1 MLGKLSSPSEIFN
14 DAVFRIPDY
23 QRGYAWTDKEL
34 RELWDDLDLL
44 ASYSSQPHYVGVL
57 TLEKVPDEQ
66 VYSALGEGQEWLK
79 DGSVYYVVDGQ
90 QRLTTILILL
100 FELIKRHEELS
111 PNNNALT
118 SSEDRDSARKKY
130 IRCANNLVPEVSGY
144 RLGYASDAQ
153 ADAFLRREVFED
165 SNVSAAIK
173 QSRYTQQ
180 LLGAKKFFADNF
192 NNFTASALQ
201 DRFKLLVE
209 RFRFNTFE
217 VSSELDVC
225 MTFEAINNRGKLLSD
240 LEKLKS
246 RLIYLAGLLAGSN
259 LETLNLYRNKIND
272 RWKKVYGMLGWSP
285 QIQLDDDEFPGLVW
299 TIYYGKYADIP
310 RSEHLFKQEFFPR
323 TIMKENQKEKWKPID
338 NFTKALAS
346 AAGPWV
352 AIKYPGQIPHLLE
365 QKELKRSIPPQASS
379 FLEKLSRLGAHAFR
393 PLVLAALVRHQEGQI
408 TDEALIEVLQ
418 ESERYVFIVLG
429 LSERRSDT
437 GRNQYFRIAYDLYAN
452 PTSVA
457 NVINEIRQDADAWF
471 DYYRQQ
477 FYDSARRWYEMG
489 NKHGFYGWNRLS
501 YMLFEYEQ
509 HLYDTRFTPS
519 SGKAPLLWT
528 TVVGEKL
535 EESVE
540 HIYPQAAT
548 DCSWIA
554 SFGQTSNT
562 LLLNALG
569 NLLLLSQSKNASLQN
584 YSYAEKA
591 HGDNNYPQRY
601 TYQNGS
607 CSEQEVANKWR
618 NWTPEAIRDRTGHLL
633 DFICTRWRLDPT
645 RWAEVK
651 KKIMEYI
658 CHPTCTAMNA
668 AEQECER
675 EQ

>member
-1 MLGKLSSPSEIFN
+1 MLGQLSSLSELFN
-14 DAVFRIPDY
+14 NAVFRIPDY

-34 RELWDDLDLL
+34 QELWDDLDLL

-57 TLEKVPDEQ
+57 TLEKVPDKE
-66 VYSALGEGQEWLK
+66 VPSALGEGQEWLK
-79 DGSVYYVVDGQ
+79 DGSAVYYVVDGQ

-100 FELIKRHEELS
+100 FELIKRHEVLS
-111 PNNNALT
+111 PTKALT
-118 SSEDRDSARKKY
+118 SSEDRDSVMAKY
-130 IRCANNLVPEVSGY
+130 IRCPNKLVSGVFGY

-153 ADAFLRREVFED
+153 TDAFLRQEVFND

-180 LLGAKKFFADNF
+180 LLGAKKFFAEKF
-192 NNFTASALQ
+192 NKDTDPQ
-201 DRFKLLVE
+201 KRFKLLVE

-225 MTFEAINNRGKLLSD
+225 MTFEAINNRGKRLSD

-259 LETLNLYRNKIND
+259 SDTLNLYRNMINN
-272 RWKKVYGMLGWSP
+272 RWKKVYAMLGWSP
-285 QIQLDDDEFPGLVW
+285 QIQLDDDEFLVLVW
-299 TIYYGKYADIP
+299 TIYYGRYGETP
-310 RSEHLFKQEFFPR
+310 RSEHLFKHEFFPG
-323 TIMKENQKEKWKPID
+323 TILKEKEWKPMD
-338 NFTKALAS
+338 DFSKALAS

-352 AIKYPGQIPHLLE
+352 AMEYPKQIPHLLE
-365 QKELKRSIPPQASS
+365 QKALSKSIPPQASS

-393 PLVLAALVRHQEGQI
+393 PLVLAALVRHQEAQI
-408 TDEALIEVLQ
+408 TDEVLIELLK

-437 GRNQYFRIAYDLYAN
+437 GRNKYGRIAHDLYAN

-457 NVINEIRQDADAWF
+457 NLINKIRQDAAA
-471 DYYRQQ
+471 Q
-477 FYDSARRWYEMG
+477 FVFYGQEFHKSVRRWYEMG
-489 NKHGFYGWNRLS
+489 NKHGFYGWNRLR

-509 HLYDTRFTPS
+509 HLYDTQFTPN

-528 TVVGEKL
+528 TVAGEKL

-569 NLLLLSQSKNASLQN
+569 NLLLLSQSKNATLQN
-584 YSYAEKA
+584 FSYAKKA
-591 HGDNNYPQRY
+591 YGDNNYPQRY
-601 TYQNGS
+601 QKGS
-607 CSEQEVANKWR
+607 CSEQEVAYKWS
-618 NWTPEAIRDRTGHLL
+618 NWTPEAIRDRTVDLL
-633 DFICTRWRLDPT
+633 DFICTRWQLDPT
-645 RWAEVK
+645 TWAEVK
-651 KKIMEYI
+651 KHILEYI
-658 CHPTCTAMNA
+658 CRPTRTAMNA
-668 AEQECER
+668 AEQECDR
-675 EQ
+675 ETRTSD